1 MSLGDIDVLLTDDFD
16 AFAAKIKAIHDKK
29 KEKTAELKAIYE
41 KHKEE
46 IAALDAEAKK
56 IYDDWQ
62 KSVSKSEK
70 PKSEAK
76 AEAKKEAPPAAK

>member
-41 KHKEE
+41 KMKEE
-46 IAALDAEAKK
+46 LAALDAEAKK
-56 IYDDWQ
+56 LYDEWQ
-62 KSVSKSEK
+62 ASVGKTEVSNEK
-70 PKSEAK
+70 RAEKAEEPKSASK
-76 AEAKKEAPPAAK
+76 